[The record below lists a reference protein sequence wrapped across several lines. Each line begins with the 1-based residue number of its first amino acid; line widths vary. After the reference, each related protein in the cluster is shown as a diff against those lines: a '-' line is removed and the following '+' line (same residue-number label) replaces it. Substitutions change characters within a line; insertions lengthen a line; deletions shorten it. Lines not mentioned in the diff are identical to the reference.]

1 MNSDWQRHVVA
12 SSRYL
17 ELGMLDDAALALE
30 VGIVVLQFAAPEQDR
45 FEESQGTAQRSIEL
59 DKQFQKVAID
69 GEDLRLLWHLRGKF
83 VRLSQATLVFLENHA
98 RAGRVDGHGEVRK
111 DAGAQQASFAR
122 EKLPFMKPGLHAADP
137 VFGKIHNRLDIS
149 HRSA

>member
-45 FEESQGTAQRSIEL
+45 FCTFNAL
-59 DKQFQKVAID
+59 A
-69 GEDLRLLWHLRGKF
+69 
-83 VRLSQATLVFLENHA
+83 A
-98 RAGRVDGHGEVRK
+98 AGCIGYDRV
-111 DAGAQQASFAR
+111 
-122 EKLPFMKPGLHAADP
+122 
-137 VFGKIHNRLDIS
+137 
-149 HRSA
+149 